1 MTTQQAITL
10 KETLEVMFDHIA
22 KKQVIMEQLEQIE
35 KLHQE
40 IALTAPPM
48 LDHYLKRRS
57 YAKALEF
64 LKDVF
69 IIEEPTRPKCDH
81 RFWVQ

>member
-1 MTTQQAITL
+1 MTAQQATTL
-10 KETLEVMFDHIA
+10 KGTLEVMFDHIA
-22 KKQVIMEQLEQIE
+22 KKQDIMEQLEQIE

-40 IALTAPPM
+40 MTSTAPPM

-64 LKDVF
+64 LSAMFDGVQF
-69 IIEEPTRPKCDH
+69 IK
-81 RFWVQ
+81 